1 MKPAKLALIIA
12 LALMAAPAIPLHLA
26 AQGIQDH
33 QQTHH
38 HYKLI
43 DLGTFGGQQSY
54 VYAPN
59 NYAAVLNNRGSITGW
74 AETTISDPF
83 PTFCFTDDCL
93 VAHAFQSQGG
103 HLTDLGALR
112 EGFSSASGWIS
123 ANGLIAGW
131 SENGDTD
138 PTFFGVPVVHGVLWK
153 NGAIKDLATLNG
165 GYESAALAVNSK
177 GQVVGAADNDIT
189 DATPISSDVYGWGTQ
204 TRAFLWQNGVMR
216 DLGTLGGTDAVAFLV
231 NERGQI
237 VGVSY
242 TDSNPSSYCGQ
253 NLQSFNT
260 TGAFLWENGVMTN
273 LGSFGGTCTFASN
286 LNNRGEI
293 VGLSTTT
300 GDQFQHA
307 FLWKDGS
314 FSELPNANGGNNS
327 AGLALNE
334 GGAVAGFASLPGNS
348 LLHAALW
355 KAGEM
360 TDLGTVDED
369 LCSNGYS
376 INSRQQVVGVSVPTC
391 DFDTT
396 RAFLWENGSIADLNA
411 LIPADSSLY
420 LTAPDTINDRG
431 EIAGVGVDANG
442 NQHAFLLIPCGRD
455 DTDCQDAGYPA
466 FRPAPNI
473 TKRPGSQKGLR
484 RMFRTGSRPI
494 SGVSSVSTPSAPDAV
509 APIDRRVADEAV
521 NETGSAGPIL
531 SESLEADL
539 MPRFKTSPSVW
550 SLWDAVLRA
559 WSLHHLLRRIEM
571 RLSRGSTRV
580 GDTCE

>member
-1 MKPAKLALIIA
+1 MKANLETLTT
-12 LALMAAPAIPLHLA
+12 LMLVLVISTIDVA
-26 AQGIQDH
+26 AQEH
-33 QQTHH
+33 T

-43 DLGTFGGQQSY
+43 DLGTFGGAQSY

-59 NYAAVLNNRGSITGW
+59 NYSAVLNDRGRVTGW
-74 AETTISDPF
+74 AETTIPDPF
-83 PTFCFTDDCL
+83 PIFCFTDDCV
-93 VAHAFQSQGG
+93 VAHAFQSQDG

-112 EGFSSASGWIS
+112 EGFSSAAGWIS

-138 PTFFGVPVVHGVLWK
+138 PAFLGVPVTHGVVWK
-153 NGAIKDLATLNG
+153 NGAIKDVGTLNG

-177 GQVVGAADNDIT
+177 GQVVGAADNDTT
-189 DATPISSDVYGWGTQ
+189 DATPISSDVYGWGSQ
-204 TRAFLWQNGVMR
+204 TRAFLWQNGAMQ

-273 LGSFGGTCTFASN
+273 LGSFGGTCTFATN

-300 GDQFQHA
+300 GDEFQHA
-307 FLWKDGS
+307 FLWKHGS

-334 GGAVAGFASLPGNS
+334 GGAVAGWASLPGDS

-355 KAGEM
+355 ESDEM
-360 TDLGTVDED
+360 LDLGTVDGD

-376 INSRQQVVGVSVPTC
+376 INSSGQVVGVSVPTC
-391 DFDTT
+391 DFNTT
-396 RAFLWENGSIADLNA
+396 RAFLWENGSIADLNT
-411 LIPADSSLY
+411 LISADSSLY
-420 LTAPDTINDRG
+420 LTAPATINDRG
-431 EIAGVGVDANG
+431 EIAGVGLDANG
-442 NQHAFLLIPCGRD
+442 MQHAFLLIPCGHD
-455 DTDCQDAGYPA
+455 DTSCQGAAAYPA
-466 FRPAPNI
+466 FRPAPDISKPANNPN
-473 TKRPGSQKGLR
+473 TLR
-484 RMFRTGSRPI
+484 RMFRHGSGPL
-494 SGVSSVSTPSAPDAV
+494 SGTYSPSTSSVRTAIAIRGES
-509 APIDRRVADEAV
+509 IDDEPA
-521 NETGSAGPIL
+521 NKTGNRSLDL
-531 SESLEADL
+531 SELLDADL
-539 MPRFKTSPSVW
+539 TSRFDTAPRCGHYGMQCSERGVYNTCCAGLKCVF
-550 SLWDAVLRA
+550 
-559 WSLHHLLRRIEM
+559 HG
-571 RLSRGSTRV
+571 GSTRV
-580 GDTCE
+580 GYMCE